1 MDELPNASGD
11 GPGAEAAPLTQEAPP
26 AALPVLV
33 VAGVPTC
40 PRCNAEL
47 GEGGSV
53 RIPMMRYVDLRRL
66 HGGLEIVYGDTED
79 GVDGKPQCAACHG
92 ELDQTGWSW

>member
-1 MDELPNASGD
+1 MTANATRD
-11 GPGAEAAPLTQEAPP
+11 GPGAEAAPLTQGPLP

-33 VAGVPTC
+33 TAGVPTC
-40 PRCNAEL
+40 PHCNEPL
-47 GEGGSV
+47 VEGGSV

-66 HGGLEIVYGDTED
+66 HGGVEVVFGHTED
-79 GVDGKPQCAACHG
+79 SVYGKPQCAACHG